1 MLHQP
6 VFELSHNHTLE
17 LLALYRKQWWSTSR
31 TLEQTEACV
40 ENSALCVGIVNEE
53 QQLIGFARVLS
64 DKVFK
69 ALIFDVI
76 VDSDYQGQGI
86 STLILDC
93 IKTHPSLAKVQHFEL
108 YCLPD
113 MFDFYRKQGFS
124 NEVSGVQLMRL
135 ANPILDNR

>member
-1 MLHQP
+1 MPYQP
-6 VFELSHNHTLE
+6 IFEFYHNHTLE

-31 TLEQTEACV
+31 TPEQTQLCV
-40 ENSALCVGIVNEE
+40 ENSTLCIGIVNEE
-53 QQLIGFARVLS
+53 QRLIGFARVLS

-86 STLILDC
+86 STLILDG
-93 IKTHPSLAKVQHFEL
+93 IKTHSSLAKVRHFEL

-124 NEVSGVQLMRL
+124 KEVSSVQLMRL
-135 ANPILDNR
+135 TNPILDNR